1 MRILITDGGERAALA
16 TARSLVAAG
25 YRVYVA
31 ARRRSSL
38 AGVSRGVRSWRVR
51 SDALDRPAHY
61 AAEVAAVARA
71 QGVDVLLPVTDPSV
85 EALLEHRNA
94 LPEHVLL
101 PFPDLDTY
109 RRASDK
115 AHTLEL
121 AGAAGLAVPDTLLF
135 ATPADCGNLPAA
147 SFFPA
152 VLKPHRSVIPA
163 EVMGDVRKRKVGV
176 TYVDDPASCRAG
188 LAALPAG
195 AFPVLLQ
202 RRVRGPGEGLFL
214 LRWNGRV
221 LAAFA
226 HRRLREKPPAGGV
239 SVYRESIA
247 APPELVAAG
256 TRLLELLDW
265 RGVAMV
271 ECKRDLATNRY
282 VFMEVNG
289 RLWGSLQLAIDA
301 GVDFPSLLVRCAA
314 GETVPECRQ
323 YRVGIRSRWWWGD
336 VDHLYL
342 RFRRSRAEL
351 QLDNGAGSRLQALLD
366 FLRVRPGRDR
376 AEVWRWRDPAPFVVE
391 TLQWLRIVSAG
402 ASSR

>member
-152 VLKPHRSVIPA
+152 V
-163 EVMGDVRKRKVGV
+163 
-176 TYVDDPASCRAG
+176 
-188 LAALPAG
+188 
-195 AFPVLLQ
+195 
-202 RRVRGPGEGLFL
+202 
-214 LRWNGRV
+214 
-221 LAAFA
+221 
-226 HRRLREKPPAGGV
+226 
-239 SVYRESIA
+239 
-247 APPELVAAG
+247 
-256 TRLLELLDW
+256 
-265 RGVAMV
+265 
-271 ECKRDLATNRY
+271 
-282 VFMEVNG
+282 
-289 RLWGSLQLAIDA
+289 
-301 GVDFPSLLVRCAA
+301 
-314 GETVPECRQ
+314 
-323 YRVGIRSRWWWGD
+323 
-336 VDHLYL
+336 
-342 RFRRSRAEL
+342 
-351 QLDNGAGSRLQALLD
+351 
-366 FLRVRPGRDR
+366 
-376 AEVWRWRDPAPFVVE
+376 
-391 TLQWLRIVSAG
+391 
-402 ASSR
+402 

>member
-256 TRLLELLDW
+256 TRLLEVLDW
-265 RGVAMV
+265 RGVAI
-271 ECKRDLATNRY
+271 RRLAACALLLMAVAATHEWFGTPAGGLAKAPVAYPVVVGVVLGFFALALARFGP
-282 VFMEVNG
+282 VPNG
-289 RLWGSLQLAIDA
+289 DR
-301 GVDFPSLLVRCAA
+301 LVRC
-314 GETVPECRQ
+314 
-323 YRVGIRSRWWWGD
+323 IRSRRKASLG
-336 VDHLYL
+336 
-342 RFRRSRAEL
+342 RSEKSCRCGKRRARSQRSE
-351 QLDNGAGSRLQALLD
+351 N
-366 FLRVRPGRDR
+366 
-376 AEVWRWRDPAPFVVE
+376 
-391 TLQWLRIVSAG
+391 
-402 ASSR
+402 SSRRPESGSWSSAKQASTGQASTHASQSMHSSGSM

>member
-256 TRLLELLDW
+256 TRLLEVLDW

-301 GVDFPSLLVRCAA
+301 GVDFPALLVACASGREVA
-314 GETVPECRQ
+314 PVWDYQ
-323 YRVGIRSRWWWGD
+323 VGVRSRWFWGD

-342 RFRRSRAEL
+342 RLTRSARAL
-351 QLDNGAGSRLQALLD
+351 HLNGARASRLAAVRD
-366 FLRVRPGRDR
+366 FCRFGRAHDR
-376 AEVWRWRDPAPFVVE
+376 EEIWRWRDPAPFIVE
-391 TLQWLRIVSAG
+391 TLGRLGLVR
-402 ASSR
+402 

>member
-282 VFMEVNG
+282 VFMEVNW

-301 GVDFPSLLVRCAA
+301 GVDFPALLVACASGREVA
-314 GETVPECRQ
+314 PVWDYQ
-323 YRVGIRSRWWWGD
+323 VGVRSRWFWGD

-342 RFRRSRAEL
+342 RLTRSARAL
-351 QLDNGAGSRLQALLD
+351 HLNGARASRLAAVRD
-366 FLRVRPGRDR
+366 FCRFGRAHDR
-376 AEVWRWRDPAPFVVE
+376 EEIWRWRDPAPFIVE
-391 TLQWLRIVSAG
+391 TLGRLGLVR
-402 ASSR
+402 

>member
-188 LAALPAG
+188 LAALPAA

-247 APPELVAAG
+247 APRELVAAG

-265 RGVAMV
+265 QGVAMV

-301 GVDFPSLLVRCAA
+301 GVDFPALLVACALGRA
-314 GETVPECRQ
+314 VAPVRNYQ
-323 YRVGIRSRWWWGD
+323 VGVRSRWFWGD

-342 RFRRSRAEL
+342 RLTRSARAL
-351 QLDNGAGSRLQALLD
+351 HLNGARASRLAAVRD
-366 FLRVRPGRDR
+366 FCRFGRAHDR
-376 AEVWRWRDPAPFVVE
+376 EEIWRWRDPAPFIVE
-391 TLQWLRIVSAG
+391 TLGRLGLVR
-402 ASSR
+402 

>member
-301 GVDFPSLLVRCAA
+301 GVDFPALLVACASGREVA
-314 GETVPECRQ
+314 PVWDYQ
-323 YRVGIRSRWWWGD
+323 VGVRSRWFWGD

-342 RFRRSRAEL
+342 RLTRSARAL
-351 QLDNGAGSRLQALLD
+351 HLNGARASRLAAVRD
-366 FLRVRPGRDR
+366 FCRFGRAHDR
-376 AEVWRWRDPAPFVVE
+376 EEIWRWRDPAPFIVE
-391 TLQWLRIVSAG
+391 TLGRLGLVR
-402 ASSR
+402 

>member
-256 TRLLELLDW
+256 TRLLEVLDW

-301 GVDFPSLLVRCAA
+301 GVDFPALLVACASGREVA
-314 GETVPECRQ
+314 PVWDYQ
-323 YRVGIRSRWWWGD
+323 VGVRSRWFWGD

-342 RFRRSRAEL
+342 RLTRSARAL
-351 QLDNGAGSRLQALLD
+351 HLNGARASRLAAVRD
-366 FLRVRPGRDR
+366 FCRFGRAHDR
-376 AEVWRWRDPAPFVVE
+376 EEIWRWRDPGPFIVE
-391 TLQWLRIVSAG
+391 TLGRLGLVR
-402 ASSR
+402 

>member
-101 PFPDLDTY
+101 PCPGLDTY

-256 TRLLELLDW
+256 TRLLEVLDW

-301 GVDFPSLLVRCAA
+301 GVDFPALLVACASGREVA
-314 GETVPECRQ
+314 PVWDYQ
-323 YRVGIRSRWWWGD
+323 VGVRSRWFWGD

-342 RFRRSRAEL
+342 RLTRSARAL
-351 QLDNGAGSRLQALLD
+351 HLNGARASRLAAVRD
-366 FLRVRPGRDR
+366 FCRFGRAHDR
-376 AEVWRWRDPAPFVVE
+376 EEIWRWRDPAPFIVE
-391 TLQWLRIVSAG
+391 TLGRLGLVR
-402 ASSR
+402 

>member
-1 MRILITDGGERAALA
+1 APPAPRQIVRSCCAGATIGPGELQDARGTLLSVAAGRMRILITDGGERAALA

-121 AGAAGLAVPDTLLF
+121 AGAA
-135 ATPADCGNLPAA
+135 
-147 SFFPA
+147 
-152 VLKPHRSVIPA
+152 
-163 EVMGDVRKRKVGV
+163 
-176 TYVDDPASCRAG
+176 
-188 LAALPAG
+188 
-195 AFPVLLQ
+195 
-202 RRVRGPGEGLFL
+202 
-214 LRWNGRV
+214 
-221 LAAFA
+221 
-226 HRRLREKPPAGGV
+226 RRLREKPPAGGV

-256 TRLLELLDW
+256 TRLLEVLDW

-301 GVDFPSLLVRCAA
+301 GVDFPALLVACASGREVA
-314 GETVPECRQ
+314 PVWDYQ
-323 YRVGIRSRWWWGD
+323 VGVRSRWVWGD
-336 VDHLYL
+336 VD
-342 RFRRSRAEL
+342 
-351 QLDNGAGSRLQALLD
+351 
-366 FLRVRPGRDR
+366 
-376 AEVWRWRDPAPFVVE
+376 
-391 TLQWLRIVSAG
+391 
-402 ASSR
+402 